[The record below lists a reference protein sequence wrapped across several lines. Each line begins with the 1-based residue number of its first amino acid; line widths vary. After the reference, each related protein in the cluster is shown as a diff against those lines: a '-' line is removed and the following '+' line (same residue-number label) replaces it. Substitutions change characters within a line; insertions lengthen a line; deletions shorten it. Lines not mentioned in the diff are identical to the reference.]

1 MKVEREA
8 PRSSKLFE
16 AGAHSGNHMAGLIK
30 SLKRALL
37 GELLQKTA
45 VPVDQGH
52 ARVTMRLKRDRLTHE
67 KYVVLGLVA
76 ATNYKHA
83 ELSPDEF
90 QDFLE
95 AAKVM
100 QQALNIPDSLPPLK
114 S

>member
-1 MKVEREA
+1 
-8 PRSSKLFE
+8 
-16 AGAHSGNHMAGLIK
+16 MAGIIR

-45 VPVDQGH
+45 VPVDQGNG
-52 ARVTMRLKRDRLTHE
+52 RVTLRLKRDRLTHE
-67 KYVVLGLVA
+67 RYVVLGLVA

-95 AAKVM
+95 AVKVI
-100 QQALNIPDSLPPLK
+100 QRALHIPDALPPLK